1 MCLRCGTIS
10 AGWEEGGAEMRY
22 EMAGFQVYQDLAQR
36 TKGEFY
42 LGVCGPVR
50 TGKSTF
56 IKRFMELMVLPGI
69 QDENDKERAV
79 DELPQS
85 ADGKT
90 IMTTEPKFIPK
101 EAVSVNLF
109 GDNPVKV
116 RLIDCVGY
124 IVKDAAGLFEENEE
138 RMVMT
143 PWSKE
148 KMPFAQAAEL
158 GTRKV
163 IHDHSTI
170 GIVVTTDGSFGEIAR
185 PSYEEAEARTIREL
199 QSIGKPF
206 VVLLNSSR
214 PFSDETQKLAGD
226 LSEKY
231 GVSVMPVNANQ
242 LRSEDVQDMM
252 EQMLSAFPVKQI
264 AFHLPKWVEML
275 PGDHWL
281 KLELIEKARGILE
294 KISRIRDVIPDNFMT
309 ESEMIREFKLERI
322 GMENGMVHIDTLF
335 DDSRYYQILSEL
347 VGTEIDGEYQ
357 LIHLLKEYTEKKEE
371 IEKIGNAWNDVHRKG
386 YGVIT
391 PDVQDIVIDDP
402 ELIHHGNKFGV
413 KIRAVSPSVHLI
425 QANIETEIAPIVG
438 TKEQAEDLIQYI
450 SGQNSDKQESI
461 WETNI
466 FGKTVKQLVEEGM
479 DSKVGRLTDESQIKL
494 QETLQ
499 KVINDSNGGMVC
511 III

>member
-1 MCLRCGTIS
+1 
-10 AGWEEGGAEMRY
+10 
-22 EMAGFQVYQDLAQR
+22 MAGFQVYQDLAQR

-109 GDNPVKV
+109 GDNPVRV

-124 IVKDAAGLFEENEE
+124 IVRDAAGLLEENEE

-170 GIVVTTDGSFGEIAR
+170 GIVVTTDGSFGEIER

-214 PFSDETQKLAGD
+214 PYSDETQKLARD

-242 LRSEDVQDMM
+242 LRSEDVQEMM

-294 KISRIRDVIPDNFMT
+294 KISRIRDVVPENFVT

-347 VGTEIDGEYQ
+347 VGTEIAGEYQ
-357 LIHLLKEYTEKKEE
+357 LIHLLKEYTEKREE

-391 PDVQDIVIDDP
+391 PDVEDIVIDDP

-450 SGQNSDKQESI
+450 SGQNTEKQESI
-461 WETNI
+461 WDTNI

-479 DSKVGRLTDESQIKL
+479 DSKVGRLTDESQLKL

>member
-1 MCLRCGTIS
+1 MNR
-10 AGWEEGGAEMRY
+10 
-22 EMAGFQVYQDLAQR
+22 FQVYKDLAER
-36 TKGEFY
+36 TNGEFY

-56 IKRFMELMVLPGI
+56 IKRFMELLVLPGI
-69 QDENDKERAV
+69 TDEHDRERAT

-124 IVKDAAGLFEENEE
+124 IVKEAAGLLEEENE

-143 PWSKE
+143 PWSKDA
-148 KMPFAQAAEL
+148 MPFTQAAEF

-170 GIVVTTDGSFGEIAR
+170 GIVVTTDGSFGEIPREA
-185 PSYEEAEARTIREL
+185 YLEAEARTIQEL
-199 QSIGKPF
+199 KSIGKPF
-206 VVLLNSSR
+206 IVLLNSAKPYSE
-214 PFSDETQKLAGD
+214 ETTALLEQIRQD
-226 LSEKY
+226 Y
-231 GVSVMPVNANQ
+231 GVSAVSVNCSQ
-242 LRSEDVQDMM
+242 LRSEDVQNIM
-252 EQMLSAFPVKQI
+252 EKILSSFPVREI
-264 AFHLPKWVEML
+264 AFRLPKWVEML
-275 PGDHWL
+275 PVDHWL
-281 KLELIEKARGILE
+281 KLELIEKVREILS
-294 KISRIRDVIPDNFMT
+294 KISQIRDVTKENFET
-309 ESEMIREFKLERI
+309 DSEMIQQFKIEQI
-322 GMENGMVHIDTLF
+322 GMENGIVSIDTLF

-347 VGTEIDGEYQ
+347 VGMEISGEYQ
-357 LIHLLKEYTEKKEE
+357 LIHLLKEYVEKKKE
-371 IEKIGNAWNDVHRKG
+371 IARMAEAWNEVHRKG

-391 PDVQDIVIDDP
+391 PDVEEITIDEP
-402 ELIHHGNKFGV
+402 ELIRHGNKFGV
-413 KIRAVSPSVHLI
+413 KLKAVSPSVHLI

-438 TKEQAEDLIQYI
+438 TQQQAEDLIQYI
-450 SGQNSDKQESI
+450 SGKNTEKKESI

-466 FGKTVKQLVEEGM
+466 FGKTVQQLVEEGM
-479 DSKVGRLTDESQIKL
+479 DSKVNRLTEESQVKL
-494 QETLQ
+494 QETIQ
-499 KVINDSNGGMVC
+499 KVINDSNGGLVC

>member
-1 MCLRCGTIS
+1 
-10 AGWEEGGAEMRY
+10 
-22 EMAGFQVYQDLAQR
+22 MAGFQVYRDLAER

-42 LGVCGPVR
+42 IGVCGPVR

-56 IKRFMELMVLPGI
+56 IKRFMELLVLPGI
-69 QDENDKERAV
+69 VDEHDRERAT

-109 GDNPVKV
+109 GDNQVKV

-124 IVKDAAGLFEENEE
+124 IVKEAAGLFEEDSE

-148 KMPFAQAAEL
+148 KMPFTQAAEY

-163 IHDHSTI
+163 IHDHSTV
-170 GIVVTTDGSFGEIAR
+170 GIVVTTDGSFGEIPREAYR
-185 PSYEEAEARTIREL
+185 EAEARTIQEL
-199 QSIGKPF
+199 KSIGKPF
-206 VVLLNSSR
+206 IVLLNSAKPYSQ
-214 PFSDETQKLAGD
+214 ETIELVDKINQEY
-226 LSEKY
+226 S
-231 GVSVMPVNANQ
+231 VSAMAVNCNQ
-242 LRSEDVQDMM
+242 LRSEDIQGIM
-252 EQMLSAFPVKQI
+252 EKILSSFPVNQI

-275 PGDHWL
+275 PREHWL
-281 KLELIEKARGILE
+281 KNELIEKVRELME
-294 KISRIRDVIPDNFMT
+294 RISKIRDVTQDNFAT
-309 ESEMIREFKLERI
+309 ESDMIRQFKIEHI
-322 GMENGMVHIDTLF
+322 GMENGMVSINTIF
-335 DDSRYYQILSEL
+335 DDSKYYQILSEL
-347 VGTEIDGEYQ
+347 VGTEIEGEYQ
-357 LIHLLKEYTEKKEE
+357 LIHLLKEYVEKKNE
-371 IEKIGNAWNDVHRKG
+371 IDKIGNAWNEVHRKG

-391 PDVQDIVIDDP
+391 PGVDEITIDEP

-413 KIRAVSPSVHLI
+413 KIKAVSPSVHLI

-438 TKEQAEDLIQYI
+438 TQQQAEDLIQYI
-450 SGQNSDKQESI
+450 SGKNTEKQESI

-466 FGKTVKQLVEEGM
+466 FGKTVQQLVEEGM
-479 DSKVGRLTDESQIKL
+479 ETKVNRLTDESQLKL
-494 QETLQ
+494 QETIQ
-499 KVINDSNGGMVC
+499 KVINDSNGGLVC

>member
-1 MCLRCGTIS
+1 
-10 AGWEEGGAEMRY
+10 
-22 EMAGFQVYQDLAQR
+22 MAGFQVYQDLAQR
-36 TKGEFY
+36 TRGEFY

-85 ADGKT
+85 ADGRT

-101 EAVSVNLF
+101 EAVSVKLF

-124 IVKDAAGLFEENEE
+124 IVKEAAGLLEEDEE

-148 KMPFAQAAEL
+148 KMPFAQAAEF

-170 GIVVTTDGSFGEIAR
+170 GIVVTTDGSFGEIPRAA
-185 PSYEEAEARTIREL
+185 YEEAEARTIREL
-199 QSIGKPF
+199 QAIGKPF
-206 VVLLNSSR
+206 VVLLNSAK
-214 PFSDETQKLAGD
+214 PYSDETKKLAQE
-226 LSEKY
+226 LSGKY

-242 LRSEDVQDMM
+242 LRSQDVQEMM
-252 EQMLSAFPVKQI
+252 EEMLSAFPVKQI

-281 KLELIEKARGILE
+281 KQELIEKAREILG
-294 KISRIRDVIPDNFMT
+294 KITRIRDVVPDNFAM
-309 ESEMIREFKLERI
+309 ESEMIKEFKLERI

-347 VGTEIDGEYQ
+347 VGTEIAGEYQ

-391 PDVQDIVIDDP
+391 PDVEDIVIDDP

-450 SGQNSDKQESI
+450 SGQNTEKQESI
-461 WETNI
+461 WDTNI

-479 DSKVGRLTDESQIKL
+479 DSKVGRLTDESQLKL